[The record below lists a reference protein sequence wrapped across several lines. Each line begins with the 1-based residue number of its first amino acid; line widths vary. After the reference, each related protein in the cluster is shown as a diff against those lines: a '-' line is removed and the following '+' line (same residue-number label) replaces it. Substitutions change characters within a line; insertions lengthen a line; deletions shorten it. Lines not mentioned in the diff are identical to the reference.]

1 MTDTT
6 VQTTFTIGDLLR
18 LYAGILQKPVILFL
32 VLLILC
38 AAALLGWLAAEF
50 ITERRHL
57 KVKLPQLLDRLH
69 GGEEDLVQ
77 CIHDSGLL
85 KRQKDVLLEL
95 TLHPDFSNVVREA
108 LAVRLVEHEQ
118 ARYDKIVKFSELLA
132 RLGPMLGLLGTLI
145 PLGPGIIALGQG
157 DTYTLSKS
165 LLTAFDTTIAG
176 LSVAV
181 VATIISTIRRS
192 WYREYMSI
200 LEVLAQTILEME
212 LPELEVRCD
221 DEAV

>member
-1 MTDTT
+1 MIDTT
-6 VQTTFTIGDLLR
+6 IQTTFTIADLLR
-18 LYAGILQKPVILFL
+18 VYAGILQKPVIALL
-32 VLLILC
+32 ILLILC
-38 AAALLGWLAAEF
+38 AVALLGWMTAEF

-69 GGEEDLVQ
+69 SEDGDLIQ
-77 CIHDSGLL
+77 CINDSGLL

-95 TLHPDFSNVVREA
+95 TQHPDFGNVVREA

-212 LPELEVRCD
+212 LPEIDVRCD